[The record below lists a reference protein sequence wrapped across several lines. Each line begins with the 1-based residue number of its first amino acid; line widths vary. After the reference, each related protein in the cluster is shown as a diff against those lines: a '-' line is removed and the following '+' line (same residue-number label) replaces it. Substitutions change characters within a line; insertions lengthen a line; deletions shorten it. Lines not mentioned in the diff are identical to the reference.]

1 MSYDP
6 KCEELAKYFL
16 PSGSSERAIQL
27 LAQRIQDA
35 VEDELQV
42 MAEMAEQERRRIH

>member
-16 PSGSSERAIQL
+16 EDFPGAPVTYSD
-27 LAQRIQDA
+27 LAEIIQDA
-35 VEDELQV
+35 IFDQKW
-42 MAEMAEQERRRIH
+42 